1 MAAKNSAT
9 QKDRTDGRMKMLIAL
24 KTDLIKDLKKQALDE
39 NRNAYEVVEDAVASY
54 LAEKRKRK

>member
-9 QKDRTDGRMKMLIAL
+9 QKDRTDGRRKMLIAL